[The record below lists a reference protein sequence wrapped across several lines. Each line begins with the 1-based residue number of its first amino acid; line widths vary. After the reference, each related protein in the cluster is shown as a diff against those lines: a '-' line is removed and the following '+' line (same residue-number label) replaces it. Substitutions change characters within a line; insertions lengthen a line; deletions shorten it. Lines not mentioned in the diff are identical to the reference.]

1 MKLLLREEHKMS
13 TNYTQNYS
21 LCQWE
26 PQDKVQRVDFNGDN
40 AKIDAALTAQQAVI
54 SQLKAQAFTPS
65 NLPFVVG
72 YYNGGAGE
80 VRLGF
85 RPRAVLVMP
94 QDGHNN
100 DVGSYSHIRGGLA
113 IDGLDLDSERTD
125 GPGLKITDTGFRAA
139 NIGASGSIFAYRLN
153 LSGVKYMY
161 IAFR

>member
-1 MKLLLREEHKMS
+1 MS
-13 TNYTQNYS
+13 TNYTQNYN

-26 PQDKVQRVDFNGDN
+26 PQDKVQRVDFNSDN
-40 AKIDAALTAQQAVI
+40 AKIEAALTAQQGVI

-72 YYNGGAGE
+72 YYNGGTGE

-100 DVGSYSHIRGGLA
+100 DVGSYAHIRGGLA
-113 IDGLDLDSERTD
+113 IDGLDLDSTRTD
-125 GPGLKITDTGFRAA
+125 GPGLKITDNGFRAA
-139 NIGASGSIFAYRLN
+139 NIGSNGSIFSYHLN
-153 LSGVKYMY
+153 TSGVKYMY